1 MASITKKIRLPQQE
15 EILGR
20 VSGKHTVVQVRH
32 KECFIDAKITSYQ
45 VERTKGILVETADRK
60 IFITQKATQPPAG
73 ITELLVIKRGFN
85 LEDVHD
91 FCAEEVGAKWHYPNT
106 KIPSDI
112 PLTDSERYCT
122 RVRDTWQN
130 QFFLKEEV
138 REGNQ
143 VMQPGLRPPQI
154 GAIYA
159 SLAHWKISL
168 EPATVVMPTGTGK
181 TDTMVALLLGE
192 RLSRLMVVVPT
203 SALRDQLARKF
214 TTLGF
219 FRDFKLVSEKALDPV
234 VGILRNKPK
243 TSAEVDE
250 IFRRCNVIITTM
262 AVAGQCEPLVQK
274 RMAYHCS
281 HLFIDEAHHVSAE
294 TWNGFRESFQ
304 GKVVLQFTAT
314 PFRTDGKHVQGKII
328 FNYPLAKAQREGFF
342 QPINFRPVSEFN
354 VEKADRVIAQAAI
367 GQLTE
372 DLKNHDHIV
381 MARASSIL
389 RATEILKIYEELA
402 PEFGPLLI
410 HSNQGSTAN
419 NHAFKRLAD
428 RACRIVVCVDMLGEG
443 FDFPELKIA
452 AIHDMHKSLAITLQ
466 FTGRFT
472 RSKEKIGE
480 ASMIANIADPQ
491 VEDSLTHLYA
501 EDADWN
507 LLLRGLSEGA
517 TEQQVALTA
526 FLKEFTNPPENI
538 PLQNIFPK
546 MSTVVYRTSCRQW
559 APQKADIESSNVV
572 LHAGPTINFRERVL
586 LYITKETESVPWGM
600 VKGVQNTTWHLYLA
614 HWNSELGLLFIH
626 SSNNGS
632 EHVEL
637 ARSLA
642 GNDVALVRGEDVYR
656 ALHGINRLMLMNL
669 GLSHSI
675 GRAVRFSMFV
685 GSDITPGLSEAHGQ
699 NKIKSNLFGRGFENG
714 QSVTIGCS
722 RKGRIWSYKIAYSLD
737 DWVRWCGATG
747 KKLVDTAISTDL
759 IFKSIILPEKVER
772 RPDLVPLT
780 IEWPEEFFMRG
791 EEVVQFDFGIG
802 GLESLIDV
810 DLQLSNNDPSG
821 PIRFQVIGSHKS
833 VEYEIKISKSGATY
847 DPVTSSKVDVV
858 LRGRRFPLSE
868 VFEREIPVVRFE
880 DGSFL
885 AYNELFKIPSHTRH
899 IFDFNKVD
907 TWDWTGIN
915 LKKESQTVAKL
926 PDSIQRKVIEE
937 ILSRKESSNYQIVFN
952 DDGTGEAAD
961 VVTFSVVGK
970 RLKVELYHLKFSQE
984 ASPGARV
991 EDLYAVCG
999 QAQRS
1004 VHWRSDVEGL
1014 LRHLLRREAAYI
1026 SSKNASRFELGSDKD
1041 VRTLLRQCRVLTPE
1055 FKIYVVQPGFS
1066 KGKSNQKIA
1075 ELLAASELYM
1085 KETYAIEFG
1094 VIASA

>member
-1 MASITKKIRLPQQE
+1 MKIKLPQQE

-20 VSGKHTVVQVRH
+20 IAGKHTVIQVRK
-32 KECFIDAKITSYQ
+32 KECIEDAKITSYQ
-45 VERTKGILVETADRK
+45 IERTKGILVETLSGRK
-60 IFITQKATQPPAG
+60 IFIADRATQLPVG
-73 ITELLVIKRGFN
+73 VTEQLLIKRGI
-85 LEDVHD
+85 EIDHIQD
-91 FCAEEVGAKWHYPNT
+91 FCADSVGARWIYPSTRLPSENT
-106 KIPSDI
+106 LIDSSNYCEKVSD
-112 PLTDSERYCT
+112 S
-122 RVRDTWQN
+122 WKN

-138 REGNQ
+138 RDGSKI
-143 VMQPGLRPPQI
+143 VQPGLRPPQI

-159 SLAHWKISL
+159 SLAYWKVSL
-168 EPATVVMPTGTGK
+168 DPATIVMPTGTGK
-181 TDTMVALLLGE
+181 TDTMVALLLNE
-192 RLSRLMVVVPT
+192 RLKRLMVVVPT
-203 SALRDQLARKF
+203 SALRDQLAKKF
-214 TTLGF
+214 STLGF
-219 FRDFKLVSEKALDPV
+219 FRDFGLLSEMAFAPI

-243 TSAEVDE
+243 TSGEVDE
-250 IFRRCNVIITTM
+250 VFLRCNVVITTM

-294 TWNGFRESFQ
+294 TWNGFRETFQ
-304 GKVVLQFTAT
+304 GKSVLQFTAT
-314 PFRTDGKHVQGKII
+314 PFRTDGKHLQGKII

-342 QPINFRPVSEFN
+342 QPINFRPISEFN
-354 VEKADRVIAQAAI
+354 IEKADRVIAQAAI
-367 GQLTE
+367 VQLKE
-372 DLKNHDHIV
+372 DLKRHDHIV

-389 RATEILKIYEELA
+389 RAAEILKIYKELA

-410 HSNQGSTAN
+410 HSNQGASAN
-419 NHAFKRLAD
+419 SKAFKSLTD
-428 RACRIVVCVDMLGEG
+428 RSCKIVVCVDMLGEG

-452 AIHDMHKSLAITLQ
+452 AVHDMHKSLAITLQ

-472 RSKEKIGE
+472 RSKERIGE
-480 ASMIANIADPQ
+480 ATMIANIADPQ
-491 VEDSLTHLYA
+491 VEDSLTQLYA

-507 LLLRGLSEGA
+507 LLLRGLGEGA
-517 TEQQVALTA
+517 TEQQVALTT
-526 FLKEFTNPPENI
+526 FLKDFTNQPDNI

-559 APQKADIESSNVV
+559 MPQKTDVESCKLI
-572 LHAGPTINFRERVL
+572 LHAGPTVNFREKVL

-614 HWNSELGLLFIH
+614 HWNAELGLLFIH

-632 EHVEL
+632 DHKEL

-642 GNDVALVRGEDVYR
+642 GSDAEIVKGEDIYR

-737 DWVRWCGATG
+737 EWVRWCEAIG

-759 IFKSIILPEKVER
+759 IFKSIILPVRVDR
-772 RPDLVPLT
+772 RPDLVPLA
-780 IEWPEEFFMRG
+780 IEWPEEFLMRG
-791 EEVVQFDFGIG
+791 EDVIQFDFGIG
-802 GLESLIDV
+802 GLETLMDV
-810 DLQLSNNDPSG
+810 DLQLSNNDPNG
-821 PIRFQVIGSHKS
+821 PLRFKVIGSHKS
-833 VEYEIKISKSGATY
+833 VEYEIKISKLGTTY
-847 DPVTSSKVDVV
+847 EPVTSSKVDVL
-858 LRGRRFPLSE
+858 LRGRRCTLSE
-868 VFEREIPVVRFE
+868 IFEREIPVIRFE

-885 AYNELFKIPSHTRH
+885 AYNELFKIPTKTRH
-899 IFDFNKVD
+899 VFDFNKVD
-907 TWDWTGIN
+907 TWDWAGID
-915 LKKESQTVAKL
+915 LKKESQTAAKL

-937 ILSRKESSNYQIVFN
+937 ILLRKESSQYQIVFN

-961 VVTFSVVGK
+961 VVTFGIVGK
-970 RLKVELYHLKFSQE
+970 KLTVELYHLKFSLE
-984 ASPGARV
+984 TFSGARV
-991 EDLYAVCG
+991 DDLYAVCG

-1026 SSKNASRFELGSDKD
+1026 SQKNVSRFELGSDKE
-1041 VRTLLRQCRVLTPE
+1041 VRTLLRQCRILIPE
-1055 FKIYVVQPGFS
+1055 FKIYIVQPGFS

-1075 ELLAASELYM
+1075 ELLAATELYM
-1085 KETYAIEFG
+1085 KETYAIDFG